1 VVSTIIMRKASWV
14 AVAVVG
20 CLLPGCVTASE
31 FYDLEDELARSQ
43 EELAYMRDTLER
55 AEMMLTDVELD
66 QEDLARLQSEL
77 AAAQLQKQELL
88 AEYERFRSEM
98 GMFADVGLEGVVN
111 AEEGMYGYRAE
122 GDVLFV
128 SGSST
133 LTTAGKK
140 ALGMVVENLKKIDS
154 PIRID
159 GHTDVDPVIKTKA
172 QYPHGNIQLG
182 ALRAIAVREFLVE
195 NGVAPSRISIA
206 SFGEYK
212 PVLMGKDSK
221 SKAKNRR
228 VEIMIRMANTTITG
242 G

>member
-1 VVSTIIMRKASWV
+1 VSTNILRKASWV

-31 FYDLEDELARSQ
+31 YYDLEDELARTQ

-55 AEMMLTDVELD
+55 AELMLTDSELN
-66 QEDLARLQSEL
+66 QEDLARLQAEL
-77 AAAQLQKQELL
+77 AAAQAQKQELL

-98 GMFADVGLEGVVN
+98 GMFANVGLEGIVD
-111 AEEGMYGYRAE
+111 AQEGMYGYRAE

-128 SGSST
+128 SGSAQ
-133 LTTAGKK
+133 LTAAGKK
-140 ALGMVVENLKKIDS
+140 ALEMVVGNLKKVDS

-159 GHTDVDPVIKTKA
+159 GHTDIDPVVKTKA

-182 ALRAIAVREFLVE
+182 ALRAIAVREFLIE
-195 NGVAPSRISIA
+195 KGVKASRISIA

-212 PVLMGKDSK
+212 PVLTGKDAT

-228 VEIMIRMANTTITG
+228 VEIMLRMANTTITQG
-242 G
+242 

>member
-1 VVSTIIMRKASWV
+1 MVSTNIMRKASWV

-31 FYDLEDELARSQ
+31 YYDLQDELARSQ
-43 EELAYMRDTLER
+43 EEVAYMRDTLER

-66 QEDLARLQSEL
+66 QEDLARLQAEL

-98 GMFADVGLEGVVN
+98 GMFADVGLEGIVD
-111 AEEGMYGYRAE
+111 AAEGMYGYRAE

-128 SGSST
+128 SGSAQLS
-133 LTTAGKK
+133 ASGKK
-140 ALGMVVENLKKIDS
+140 ALTMVVERLKNTDS

-159 GHTDVDPVIKTKA
+159 GHTDIDPVVKTKA

-182 ALRAIAVREFLVE
+182 ALRAISVREFMIE
-195 NGVAPSRISIA
+195 NGVAPSRVSIA

-212 PVLMGKDSK
+212 PVVNGKDAN

-228 VEIMIRMANTTITG
+228 VEIMLRMANTTITQG
-242 G
+242 